1 MNRPWSLKQLAASP
15 EWTSRI
21 TEEYIFVMETDHL
34 LLKPPPNTA
43 TPTSPVAFGFYYM
56 TYKYDPPKLRP
67 VVKRWFD
74 PDNVDPVGP
83 SPLIIHKAQLA
94 SLLDPFWQLSLEL
107 KRDKEAN
114 VAFGWVLEMW
124 AWALAAARA
133 GVKHQVLKTF
143 QAEPGGVGINEL
155 NLYYIYHYTFDLDVA
170 GWKWS
175 KRVFMGS
182 YPPKLSDPPQRG
194 PRQSIRTFVSMVNE
208 AIDSFGN
215 TWRPG
220 PKPR

>member
-1 MNRPWSLKQLAASP
+1 
-15 EWTSRI
+15 
-21 TEEYIFVMETDHL
+21 METDHL

-133 GVKHQVLKTF
+133 GVKHQVRPSRDRMLRILLSI
-143 QAEPGGVGINEL
+143 AEALRSRANEL
-155 NLYYIYHYTFDLDVA
+155 VA
-170 GWKWS
+170 VL
-175 KRVFMGS
+175 RLV
-182 YPPKLSDPPQRG
+182 
-194 PRQSIRTFVSMVNE
+194 
-208 AIDSFGN
+208 
-215 TWRPG
+215 
-220 PKPR
+220 